1 MDKWSAICFCCNAA
15 QRFFSFSSSFH
26 FVFPNAYSLP
36 FFINSA
42 QYLRFE
48 SSRNGNS
55 YFRSKNLN
63 QKSIAGEYVVE
74 KENRALKKKKSVYR
88 RESGRKSPSP
98 LIYSKPSYSCSQRRF
113 ARRDSRALR
122 FLSSFAILSDFSSCC
137 SRSSSRRAIR
147 SAIRSSSSMS
157 SMPAS
162 ISDDPSDA

>member
-1 MDKWSAICFCCNAA
+1 MTWTNG
-15 QRFFSFSSSFH
+15 
-26 FVFPNAYSLP
+26 LP
-36 FFINSA
+36 FVSVATLSNASSPPPAFILFSPTPT
-42 QYLRFE
+42 LFH
-48 SSRNGNS
+48 SSLIPLSICVSNRQETKNC

-74 KENRALKKKKSVYR
+74 KENRALKKGVYR

-98 LIYSKPSYSCSQRRF
+98 LIYSKPSYSCSQRRL

-162 ISDDPSDA
+162 MSDDPSDA